1 MLFTKNSLGCCIPG
15 MATAMTSWK
24 FLPREMAEPR
34 ALLPLIK
41 SHLWKACIFTA
52 GVTMIALSPI
62 CVHGNRKG
70 NARALGTTQG
80 LAQITLRFYFSSPG
94 IHVNVRY
101 LEAPGNTQLPPLH
114 KTPQDKSFKENLI
127 LRLFHS
133 SSW

>member
-1 MLFTKNSLGCCIPG
+1 

-24 FLPREMAEPR
+24 FLPREMTEPR

-70 NARALGTTQG
+70 NARALGKTQG
-80 LAQITLRFYFSSPG
+80 LAQITLVFIFHPLEPMSMYVIWKHLATRNFHICIKPHRTNPSKKISFSGFFIPVLG
-94 IHVNVRY
+94 
-101 LEAPGNTQLPPLH
+101 
-114 KTPQDKSFKENLI
+114 DKSLCFS
-127 LRLFHS
+127 F
-133 SSW
+133 